1 MSVYDDVLA
10 AVIGLANEV
19 DTYATV
25 TIGALP
31 ADNGISMAPA
41 SGALNTF
48 MDKKAAIS
56 MSVVLNAKNVNQQ
69 AAMDAL
75 GDIHTALNMTNIYP
89 STENFQI
96 TNIETNGPPT
106 YLNREQNS
114 QWLYGSSLTVKFFL
128 KGA

>member
-1 MSVYDDVLA
+1 M
-10 AVIGLANEV
+10 ANEV

-48 MDKKAAIS
+48 MDKKAAVS
-56 MSVVLNAKNVNQQ
+56 MSVVINAKNVNQQ

-114 QWLYGSSLTVKFFL
+114 QWLYGSSVTVKFFL